1 MAMLEI
7 VQIVTVVAV
16 TIVMSLP
23 LAHALE
29 WPGKQ
34 RLSKEHYL
42 AMRPIYYPGF
52 TYAGF
57 AEPLSLLVV
66 LILLI
71 LTPRGTGQFWS
82 TAGAFLA
89 LLTMHASYWV
99 LTHPVNYFWLE
110 GFKLQGFARRFFE
123 VGVSKQGSPMDS
135 EWTHLRDRWEFSHMI
150 RAILGLVSL
159 VLIVVAV
166 VYGN

>member
-7 VQIVTVVAV
+7 VQIVTVVVVA
-16 TIVMSLP
+16 IVMSLP

-29 WPGKQ
+29 WPGKL
-34 RLSKEHYL
+34 RLSKEHYF
-42 AMRPIYYPGF
+42 AMQPIYYPGF

-57 AEPLSLLVV
+57 AEPLSLLV
-66 LILLI
+66 
-71 LTPRGTGQFWS
+71 LTPMGTGQFWS

-89 LLTMHASYWV
+89 LLTMHATYWV
-99 LTHPVNYFWLE
+99 LTHPVNNFWLE

-123 VGVSKQGSPMDS
+123 VGVSEQSSPMDS
-135 EWTHLRDRWEFSHMI
+135 EWTRLRDRWEFSHMI